1 MAILVE
7 CPNCKKRLSANA
19 KICQSKPK
27 KGEPPKGCGA
37 KIPFGSRIYWVSYR
51 DPNGRTKQK
60 RIGPSKTAAEIFE
73 KKVKVEVVEGK
84 YIDRKEVP
92 KVLMKDFIEE
102 SYTPW
107 CKANNRGYESK
118 KFFIAEIERLWGAKN
133 LDELTD
139 EDVERYKWQML
150 KAKKTVMFN
159 RVLATISHLYSIAVE
174 FGKIER
180 SPITT
185 AKKRIKEKGRLRYL
199 LPGDVEKLL
208 GNCPERLKS
217 IVITALHTGM
227 RKGEILSL
235 RLGVNLDLDKRHIS
249 LARTKNDEPRYIP
262 INETLFEALAP
273 LAEEKEPG
281 AFLFARKCN
290 GSPFGDIKKGFTAA
304 VDRAK
309 IEDFHFH
316 DLRHTFASNLV
327 MNGAD
332 LFAVKELL
340 GHKDI
345 KMTMKYAHLSP
356 EHRTMAV
363 KVLDRVYG
371 NLVSAE
377 PHKEGCPEGGKKM
390 KSRAL
395 GPEGDS

>member
-7 CPNCKKRLSANA
+7 CPTCKKRLAASA
-19 KICQSKPK
+19 KVCESHT
-27 KGEPPKGCGA
+27 GKGCGA
-37 KIPFGSRIYWVSYR
+37 KIPFGTRIYWVSYR

-73 KKVKVEVVEGK
+73 KKVKVEVTEGR

-92 KVLMKDFIEE
+92 KVLIKDFIEA

-118 KFFIAEIERLWGAKN
+118 RFFIAEVERLWGLKN

-139 EDVERYKWQML
+139 EDIERYKWQML

-159 RVLATISHLYSIAVE
+159 RVLATISHLYSIAIE
-174 FGKIER
+174 FGKVER
-180 SPITT
+180 LPITT

-199 LPGDVEKLL
+199 LPSEVEKLL
-208 GNCPERLKS
+208 DNCPEPLKS
-217 IVITALHTGM
+217 IVVMALHAGM

-235 RLGVNLDLDKRHIS
+235 RLGESLDLDNRRIS

-273 LAEEKEPG
+273 LAREKEPG
-281 AFLFARKCN
+281 AFVFARKSN
-290 GSPFGDIKKGFTAA
+290 GSPFRDIKKGFAA
-304 VDRAK
+304 ALERAA
-309 IEDFHFH
+309 IADFHFH

-327 MNGAD
+327 MSGVD

-356 EHRTMAV
+356 EHRTTAV

-371 NLVSAE
+371 IEVKSKATKTGDEAEKASPDREGLVAS
-377 PHKEGCPEGGKKM
+377 
-390 KSRAL
+390 
-395 GPEGDS
+395 

>member
-37 KIPFGSRIYWVSYR
+37 KIPFGTRIYWVSYR
-51 DPNGRTKQK
+51 DPNGKTKQK

-84 YIDRKEVP
+84 YIDRKEEIP
-92 KVLMKDFIEE
+92 KVLIKDFIDD

-107 CKANNRGYESK
+107 CKANNRGYDSK
-118 KFFIAEIERLWGAKN
+118 KFCIAKIVDLWGGKN
-133 LDELTD
+133 LDELSD
-139 EDVERYKWQML
+139 EDIERYKWQML

-159 RVLATISHLYSIAVE
+159 RVLSAISHMYTIAVE

-180 SPITT
+180 APIKT

-199 LPGDVEKLL
+199 LPDEVQTLL
-208 GNCPERLKS
+208 DACSKHLKP

-227 RKGEILSL
+227 RKSEILNL
-235 RLGVNLDLDKRHIS
+235 KLAGNLDLGKRLIS
-249 LARTKNDEPRYIP
+249 LALTKNDETRHIP
-262 INETLFEALAP
+262 VNETLLGVLKP
-273 LAEEKEPG
+273 LAEGKEPG
-281 AFLFARKCN
+281 ALLFANRKGN
-290 GSPFGDIKKGFTAA
+290 PFDDIGWGFRAA
-304 VDRAK
+304 LKRAN
-309 IEDFHFH
+309 INDFHFH

-327 MNGAD
+327 MNGVD

-371 NLVSAE
+371 DKIPETPKEMFEEAE
-377 PHKEGCPEGGKKM
+377 Q
-390 KSRAL
+390 SRA
-395 GPEGDS
+395 DSIGRQAS